1 MAYSY
6 GGNAHRQ
13 LVTAYR
19 ADESPFPTCDTP
31 EFPRRDHLRDEIDLL
46 KKLIFPRCWNAGS
59 LIDDEAATRDAI
71 SELGSNCCSGIRPYG
86 ADERTDTV
94 EDPSE
99 TVRSVLDRL
108 PEIRETVKKDVEA
121 AYKGDP
127 AAKSYLEVVR
137 SYPGVH
143 AALVYRFAH
152 ALYVAGAAA
161 YARELSE
168 YAKTETGIDIHPG
181 ADIGEHFFVDHG
193 TGVVIG
199 ETATVGDWVRLYQ
212 NVTLGALHFEEQE
225 GKEHMLKKG
234 YKRHPDIGDH
244 VVIGAGTNV
253 LGTVT
258 VGDHVSIGA
267 NSWITED
274 IPDHTKVFVAEHPKQ
289 IRKHQGEK

>member
-1 MAYSY
+1 MDYSY
-6 GGNAHRQ
+6 AGNAHRQ
-13 LVTAYR
+13 LVDAYE
-19 ADESPFPTCDTP
+19 ADESPFPTCDAP
-31 EFPRRDHLRDEIDLL
+31 GFPRRDHLRDEIVLL
-46 KKLIFPRCWNAGS
+46 KKLVFPRCWNAGT
-59 LIDDEAATRDAI
+59 LVDDEEATRSALT
-71 SELGSNCCSGIRPYG
+71 ELGSICCSGIEPY
-86 ADERTDTV
+86 ASIEL
-94 EDPSE
+94 SE
-99 TVRSVLDRL
+99 TTGEPGAIVDAVLDRL
-108 PEIRETVKKDVEA
+108 PEIRELVKKDVEA

-152 ALYVAGAAA
+152 AIYKEGAPE
-161 YARELSE
+161 YARELTE
-168 YAKTETGIDIHPG
+168 YGKTETGIDIHPG
-181 ADIGEHFFVDHG
+181 AEIGEYFFVDHG

-212 NVTLGALHFEEQE
+212 NVTLGALHFEEEE

-234 YKRHPDIGDH
+234 YKRHPDIGNH

-274 IPDHTKVFVAEHPKQ
+274 IPDNTKVIVAEHPKQ
-289 IRKHQGEK
+289 VRKHRE